1 MRIFITLLIFG
12 LFSSQALQAQSLQAQ
27 PKKMSLTEKSIV
39 KDSSGMIYPYAIW
52 SKLMQ
57 SGNYSLK
64 PVSFNDDNDQFIL
77 FELTEK
83 DKEEMIKRTPK
94 PKESTYFVTGS
105 SFGKFKT
112 TDINRNKLNLQEM
125 KGKIVVFNFWFINCP
140 PCKREIPE
148 LNKLVDKYKDRNDVV
163 FIAVALDDRSDL
175 LDFLKT
181 TPFNYKIVDGGRW
194 ITQGFG
200 INSFPTNV
208 VVDQNGAVQFHAT
221 GYSLSLPNWI
231 DKTIASLIEKGST
244 TSTPN

>member
-1 MRIFITLLIFG
+1 MKLVLAILTFG
-12 LFSSQALQAQSLQAQ
+12 VLSISALQAQ
-27 PKKMSLTEKSIV
+27 PKKISLTDKSIV

-52 SKLMQ
+52 NKLMQ
-57 SGNYSLK
+57 TGNYGIK
-64 PVSFNDDNDQFIL
+64 PVSLTDFNDQFFIY
-77 FELTEK
+77 ELTEK

-94 PKESTYFVTGS
+94 PKESNFFVTGS

-148 LNKLVDKYKDRNDVV
+148 LNKLVEKYKDRTDVV
-163 FIAVALDDRSDL
+163 FIAVALDDKSDL

-181 TPFNYKIVDGGRW
+181 TPFNYQIVDGGRY

-208 VVDQNGAVQFHAT
+208 VVDQNGVVQFHAT
-221 GYSLSLPNWI
+221 GYSLSLPSWI
-231 DKTIASLIEKGST
+231 DKTIVSLIEKASAT

>member
-1 MRIFITLLIFG
+1 MRVFLVLFILG
-12 LFSSQALQAQSLQAQ
+12 LFSTQALQAQSLQAQ

-52 SKLMQ
+52 SKLIQ

-105 SFGKFKT
+105 PFGKFKT

-140 PCKREIPE
+140 PCKKEIPE

-163 FIAVALDDRSDL
+163 FIAVALDDKSDL
-175 LDFLKT
+175 KDFLKT
-181 TPFNYKIVDGGRW
+181 TPFNYTIVDAGRW
-194 ITQGFG
+194 IAAEIG
-200 INSFPTNV
+200 INTFPTNV
-208 VVDQNGAVQFHAT
+208 VVDQNGIVQFHAT

-244 TSTPN
+244 STVPN